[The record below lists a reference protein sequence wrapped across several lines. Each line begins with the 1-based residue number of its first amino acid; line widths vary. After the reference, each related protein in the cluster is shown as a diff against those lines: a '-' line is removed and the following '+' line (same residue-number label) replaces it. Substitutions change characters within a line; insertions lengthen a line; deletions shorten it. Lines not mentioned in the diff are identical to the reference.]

1 MIKFSLACDR
11 GHTFESWFPDGA
23 GYESQVRRGLVVC
36 PDCNSKQV
44 RKAPMAPAVLG
55 GRRSRR
61 PEADAPSETQ
71 PVALLDEKQTELRA
85 ALGALRREIEARTD
99 DVGPKF
105 PEVARAIHA
114 GDEPERA
121 IRGRA
126 TIAEARALVEE
137 GVGVMP
143 LPMLPDEAN

>member
-44 RKAPMAPAVLG
+44 RKAPMAPAVLA

-61 PEADAPSETQ
+61 PEAEAPSETQ
-71 PVALLDEKQTELRA
+71 PVALLDDRQRELRA

-99 DVGPKF
+99 DVGPNF
-105 PEVARAIHA
+105 PDVARAIHA

-121 IRGRA
+121 VRGRA

>member
-1 MIKFSLACDR
+1 
-11 GHTFESWFPDGA
+11 
-23 GYESQVRRGLVVC
+23 
-36 PDCNSKQV
+36 
-44 RKAPMAPAVLG
+44 MAPAVLA
-55 GRRSRR
+55 GRAVAAAGS
-61 PEADAPSETQ
+61 EPSETR
-71 PVALLDEKQTELRA
+71 PVALLDEKQLELRA
-85 ALGALRREIEARTD
+85 ALGALRREIEAQTD

-126 TIAEARALVEE
+126 TLAEARALVEE

>member
-44 RKAPMAPAVLG
+44 RKAPMAPAVLV

-61 PEADAPSETQ
+61 PQGPSETQPLSETQ
-71 PVALLDEKQTELRA
+71 PVALLDEKQLELRA

-99 DVGPKF
+99 
-105 PEVARAIHA
+105 
-114 GDEPERA
+114 
-121 IRGRA
+121 
-126 TIAEARALVEE
+126 